1 MCCCS
6 ICCNQFNLN
15 AALGSEPL
23 SVHSVFDSYSR
34 RDGLGK
40 YFVLI
45 VGFFVLF
52 CFVLFLH

>member
-1 MCCCS
+1 MCCS
-6 ICCNQFNLN
+6 TICCNQFNLN

-45 VGFFVLF
+45 VGFLF
-52 CFVLFLH
+52 SFVLFLH